1 MAANPNAASVS
12 YQGNNQLELFNCY
25 EKGSYSE
32 TVRHIVEPLWARQNL
47 AISVKRWALML
58 TLLKLASFLA
68 DIDNISE
75 FDDLLVSVI

>member
-1 MAANPNAASVS
+1 MAANPYAAGVL